1 MIRGLGKRN
10 EQVNSQVGAFPQATL
25 PIELGDG
32 LYMDPNEARALG
44 SLFHE
49 DYVNADPYE
58 HIVLDGIL
66 PPELIE
72 RVVADFPTG
81 ERASDGVFNI
91 GYGGE
96 HKRQITPEDC
106 ARFSRELFL
115 FFNSRPMLQ
124 FLEGLTGIPALLPDP
139 YYNGGGFH
147 EITAG
152 GRLGVHADFR
162 INEQLHVQRRLNLLI
177 YLNRDWDDAWNG
189 QLELWSRDMSHCVK
203 KVSPLLNRCVVFNT
217 DADTWHGHPDPLLAP
232 EGVKRRSIALYY
244 YTASKSVYD
253 ETPNRS
259 TMYVARPGDSARDR
273 AEARHFRTEEY
284 LKDWLP
290 PVAWRGLAKVRR
302 ALKKKRAAPPEQG
315 RA

>member
-1 MIRGLGKRN
+1 M
-10 EQVNSQVGAFPQATL
+10 NSQVGTFPQATL

-32 LYMDPNEARALG
+32 FYMDPEEARALG

-49 DYVNADPYE
+49 DYVKAEPFE
-58 HIVLDGIL
+58 HIVIDDIL
-66 PPELIE
+66 PAELVSRIL
-72 RVVADFPTG
+72 ADFPSG
-81 ERASDGVFNI
+81 ERKSDGVFNI

-96 HKRQITPEDC
+96 NKRQITPEDC

-115 FFNSRPMLQ
+115 FFNSRPVLQ
-124 FLEGLTGIPALLPDP
+124 FLEGLTGIEGLLPDP
-139 YYNGGGFH
+139 YYSGGGYH

-177 YLNRDWDDAWNG
+177 YLNADWNDDWHG
-189 QLELWSRDMSHCVK
+189 QLELWSRDMGRCVR

-217 DADTWHGHPDPLLAP
+217 DADTWHGHPDPLQTP

-244 YTASKSVYD
+244 YTASRGVY
-253 ETPNRS
+253 EEVPNRS
-259 TMYVARPGDSARDR
+259 TMYVARPGDSAQDR
-273 AEARHFRTEEY
+273 SEARSFRTEEY

-290 PVAWRGLAKVRR
+290 PVAYRGLAKVRR
-302 ALKKKRAAPPEQG
+302 AIRKIR
-315 RA
+315 

>member
-1 MIRGLGKRN
+1 V
-10 EQVNSQVGAFPQATL
+10 QVKSQVGAFPQATL

-44 SLFHE
+44 DLFHE
-49 DYVNADPYE
+49 EYAKGDPFE

-66 PPELIE
+66 PTELVDRIL
-72 RVVADFPTG
+72 ADFPTG
-81 ERASDGVFNI
+81 ERKSDGVFNI

-96 HKRQITPEDC
+96 NKRQITPEDC

-115 FFNSRPMLQ
+115 FFNSRPVLQ

-139 YYNGGGFH
+139 YYNGGGYH

-177 YLNRDWDDAWNG
+177 YLNPEWDDDWNG
-189 QLELWSRDMSHCVK
+189 QLELWSRDMSRCVK

-217 DADTWHGHPDPLLAP
+217 DADTWHGHPDPLKTP

-244 YTASKSVYD
+244 YTASRAVYE

-259 TMYVARPGDSARDR
+259 TMYVARPGDSAQDR
-273 AEARHFRTEEY
+273 AEARNFRTEEY

-290 PVAWRGLAKVRR
+290 PVAYRGLSRVRR
-302 ALKKKRAAPPEQG
+302 VLKKLRAAPDQG
-315 RA
+315 SRA